1 VPQAIREAAGGN
13 QAHTARA
20 AARRAPA
27 TAEQI
32 LRLQRTAGNRATRA
46 MISRFDIGWG
56 DVWDV
61 VKGPVWRIGDI
72 GGVLGPGGTILVDQ
86 GVKELFSRVVLSNR
100 IVATPFP
107 VPDRYVET
115 VKAYAAAAPE
125 DGKILLQALK
135 QKPRYYVGGWIL
147 DIQSGA
153 EAMTLDRDVF
163 CVKAPTVDTYVH
175 ELVHVKQYDDVGP
188 TKFLSN
194 YFGEAGYAVIKA
206 LIEKEDIDPFE
217 ASTYEKE
224 GYALEQ
230 RFKAWRARSKL
241 TDKAEPEP

>member
-1 VPQAIREAAGGN
+1 MRATAGGT
-13 QAHTARA
+13 QAQSARA
-20 AARRAPA
+20 ASRRAPA
-27 TAEQI
+27 TAEQV

-46 MISRFDIGWG
+46 MIARFDISWG

-72 GGVLGPGGTILVDQ
+72 GGVLGPGGDILVDY
-86 GVKELFSRVVLSNR
+86 GVKELFAKVVLANR
-100 IVATPFP
+100 AVAKPFV
-107 VPDRYVET
+107 VPDRYVEA
-115 VKAYAAAAPE
+115 VKAYAADAPE

-135 QKPRYYVGGWIL
+135 RKPRYYVGGWIL

-163 CVKAPTVDTYVH
+163 CVKEPTLDTYVH

-194 YFGEAGYAVIKA
+194 YFGEAGYEVIRA
-206 LIEKEDIDPFE
+206 LLAREEIDPFS

-224 GYALEQ
+224 GYALEK
-230 RFKAWRARSKL
+230 RFKAWRESKKL
-241 TDKAEPEP
+241 PEGPP

>member
-1 VPQAIREAAGGN
+1 MPQATRATAGRTEAHA
-13 QAHTARA
+13 ARA
-20 AARRAPA
+20 SVRRAPT
-27 TAEQI
+27 TAEHV

-46 MISRFDIGWG
+46 MISRLDWG

-72 GGVLGPGGTILVDQ
+72 GDVLGPGGNIILDY
-86 GVKELFSRVVLSNR
+86 GVREMFAKVVLANR
-100 IVATPFP
+100 AVAKPFA
-107 VPDRYVET
+107 VPDRYVEA

-135 QKPRYYVGGWIL
+135 RKPSYYVGGWIL

-163 CVKAPTVDTYVH
+163 CVKDPTVDTYVH

-194 YFGEAGYAVIKA
+194 YFGEAGYEVIRA
-206 LIEKEDIDPFE
+206 LLAREDIDPFS
-217 ASTYEKE
+217 ASSYEKQ

-230 RFKAWRARSKL
+230 RFKAWRAGEKL
-241 TDKAEPEP
+241 SDTAVKES